1 MRVGRGCWTG
11 GERAKKGNARCGWK
25 VERTKRT
32 CVRTKATE
40 EETGTVDSKVLQ
52 YCDISQRGKRSQRT
66 LGEMEMEFIG
76 AMEKFYYEGKPNMSN
91 EEFDLLKE
99 ELMWEG
105 SSVVMLSPLEQR
117 FLEVSMAYA
126 AGNPVVTDQEY
137 DEIKN
142 ELKKQGSSVVMQGP
156 RCSIRTQQVVSDC
169 QLDYL
174 RMTLLNLP
182 ATLLA
187 LGLLFVADDLSGFG
201 ITYLVELPEPWGFFT
216 TWGLVLPGLYLV
228 ASKLTSVVLRD
239 AEVLSGPCP
248 NCGNQT
254 ISFFGDI
261 LGVSGNRE
269 TNTTKCEKCA
279 STLEFNASKREIVL
293 KEAGSQA

>member
-1 MRVGRGCWTG
+1 MRIRSGRCRSRTPEGIRKEG
-11 GERAKKGNARCGWK
+11 IPKRSSWK
-25 VERTKRT
+25 IRSS
-32 CVRTKATE
+32 ASE
-40 EETGTVDSKVLQ
+40 EGTTVDSKVLQ

-66 LGEMEMEFIG
+66 LGEMEMEFIS
-76 AMEKFYYEGKPNMSN
+76 AMEKFYYEGKPSMSN

-126 AGNPVVTDQEY
+126 AGNPVVTDKEY
-137 DEIKN
+137 DEIKS
-142 ELKKQGSSVVMQGP
+142 ELKRQGSTVVLQGP
-156 RCSIRTQQVVSDC
+156 RCSLRTQEVVSDC

-187 LGLLFVADDLSGFG
+187 LGLLFVVDDLSGFG
-201 ITYLVELPEPWGFFT
+201 ITYLVELPEPWGFIA
-216 TWGLVLPGLYLV
+216 TWGVVLPGLYVV

-239 AEVLSGPCP
+239 AEVLTGPCP
-248 NCGNQT
+248 NCGNDT
-254 ISFFGDI
+254 VSFFGDI

-269 TNTTKCEKCA
+269 TNDVKCEKCG
-279 STLEFNASKREIVL
+279 SSLQYNAPKREIL
-293 KEAGSQA
+293 LRETGAQI